1 LSDARRIP
9 ALDGVRGVA
18 ILMVLLWH
26 CIGDILD
33 PAAFWGAGVL
43 RSILSIGWS
52 GVHLFFVLS
61 GYLIAGQ
68 LLEARYT
75 SFAALKPYFT
85 KRFFRIVPAYL
96 ILLLAFAFLMF
107 LGVAGREEFSWLF
120 ARPMPMWSY
129 LSFTQ
134 NFAMAWEGT
143 YGARF
148 MSPTWSLAV
157 EEQFYLFLPTV
168 LLACRYSK
176 SIVLPLAMIVVG
188 TISRVATPGWADVV
202 LPTSALDALGG
213 GVLVAMLQRDS
224 YLWGKLKAKRS
235 FVLFGGTVLWVGVV
249 VMMFAPGFA
258 WKFNKL
264 WLAAAF
270 TWLVLVCVLGS
281 SRRLNVALSSGFLK
295 FLGRVSYSIY
305 LFHYPIMG
313 LVFFAAGVF
322 VPVIAGSQGLA
333 LALLTMVAATLLA
346 SVVHTLVEAPA
357 VRVGHRLAARAA

>member
-1 LSDARRIP
+1 
-9 ALDGVRGVA
+9 VRGVA

-43 RSILSIGWS
+43 RSVLSIGWS

-61 GYLIAGQ
+61 GYLIASQ
-68 LLEARYT
+68 LLEAKYA
-75 SFAALKPYFT
+75 SFAELKPYFT

-96 ILLLAFAFLMF
+96 ILLVAFAL
-107 LGVAGREEFSWLF
+107 LVSSGVASRERFSWLF
-120 ARPMPMWSY
+120 AQPMPMWSY

-157 EEQFYLFLPTV
+157 EEQFYLFLPAV
-168 LLACRYSK
+168 LLAFRYSK
-176 SIVLPLAMIVVG
+176 SIVLPLAMVVVG

-213 GVLVAMLQRDS
+213 GVLVAVLQRDS

-235 FVLFGGTVLWVGVV
+235 VLLATGVALWGGVV
-249 VMMFAPGFA
+249 AMMFAPGFA
-258 WKFNKL
+258 WKFDKL

-270 TWLVLVCVLGS
+270 TWLVLVCVMS
-281 SRRLNVALSSGFLK
+281 SFSRLNAALSSKLLK
-295 FLGRVSYSIY
+295 FLGRISYSIY

-313 LVFFAAGVF
+313 TVFFAAGLF
-322 VPVIAGSQGLA
+322 VPVIAGAQGMV
-333 LALLTMVAATLLA
+333 LALLTMMAAMLLA
-346 SVVHTLVEAPA
+346 SVVYALVEAPA
-357 VRVGHRLAARAA
+357 VRLGHRIAARGA

>member
-1 LSDARRIP
+1 
-9 ALDGVRGVA
+9 VRGVA

-61 GYLIAGQ
+61 GYLIAVQ
-68 LLEARYT
+68 LLESKYA
-75 SFAALKPYFT
+75 SFAELKPYFT

-96 ILLLAFAFLMF
+96 ILLVTFAFLVF
-107 LGVAGREEFSWLF
+107 SGVATREEFSWLF
-120 ARPMPMWSY
+120 AQPMPMWSY
-129 LSFTQ
+129 FSFTQ

-168 LLACRYSK
+168 LLVCRYSK
-176 SIVLPLAMIVVG
+176 SIVLPLGMIVVG
-188 TISRVATPGWADVV
+188 TFSRVATPGWADVV

-213 GVLVAMLQRDS
+213 GVLVAVLQRDS
-224 YLWGKLKAKRS
+224 YLWGRLKANRL
-235 FVLFGGTVLWVGVV
+235 VLLATGVALWVGVV
-249 VMMFAPGFA
+249 AMMFAPGFA
-258 WKFNKL
+258 WKFDKL

-270 TWLVLVCVLGS
+270 TWLVLVCVMGS
-281 SRRLNVALSSGFLK
+281 SRRLDAALSSQFLK
-295 FLGRVSYSIY
+295 FLGRISYSIY

-313 LVFFAAGVF
+313 VVFFAAGVF
-322 VPVIAGSQGLA
+322 VPVIVGLQGIV
-333 LALLTMVAATLLA
+333 LALLTMAAATLLA
-346 SVVHTLVEAPA
+346 SVVYALVEAPA
-357 VRVGHRLAARAA
+357 VRVGHRLAARSA